1 MRSTKSKTLSCSQF
15 VTDKK
20 TLCSRL
26 FNVVLVYIKKYW
38 QKGIFFYPVFFYI
51 FDSRLPSTAYEL
63 KFTLKHRP
71 LSNLVFQESYL
82 KKFKILFFPLESFV
96 FIGMQLAIQCIK
108 FNSQQVTFPC
118 VWAPLEAFR
127 YLPPSLVIF
136 HFRFVILQ
144 GKNNETAVKY
154 FKSAETCEHQK

>member
-1 MRSTKSKTLSCSQF
+1 M
-15 VTDKK
+15 
-20 TLCSRL
+20 CSRL

-38 QKGIFFYPVFFYI
+38 QKGILFYPVFFYI
-51 FDSRLPSTAYEL
+51 FDSRLPSTAHEL

-82 KKFKILFFPLESFV
+82 KKFKIFFFRAGIFCLHRYAISYSMHQIYYQTRYLSMCLSSFTS
-96 FIGMQLAIQCIK
+96 I
-108 FNSQQVTFPC
+108 
-118 VWAPLEAFR
+118 R

-136 HFRFVILQ
+136 HFRFAILQ
-144 GKNNETAVKY
+144 GKNHQTAVKY